1 MGKKQTA
8 LQTVKREYNDRGT
21 AQVAAFVDG
30 LKTSAVGTAG
40 TFDSA
45 AASDFIKSGINLS
58 ETIIPQKLQIVLDEA
73 GDENGAII
81 TRAIFDGVQTYED
94 AHGCNVPADVVEQA
108 IHSAYSLTVDG
119 RRKAGLALDS
129 ASSLHQDNLSLQP
142 NRAVVAIL
150 ATMSE
155 AIPVAHY
162 LPADVGSNE
171 ARLAILTHVAKDTY
185 GSYASGAMMDGT
197 LSGERYISAKRIHKC
212 TVDASGNFTGK
223 LTAIQAT
230 SETCDSAAAV
240 VPLLRGRGKVYVNG
254 VPVAKEVSPDGT
266 GASAISGQVT
276 IGSTTYQI
284 AGTINPD
291 TGAIAGTT
299 SPAIPTTTPIHV
311 ESVID
316 YERNSA
322 LVPNIVTFVRTH
334 QLYASPWRVN
344 TSSSI
349 DARTQMSNELGL
361 DPYSEGVIAIQ
372 AQFANERHYDVIRAA
387 GRLAVQNNVNYD
399 FQWAL
404 RSPDMT
410 RSKLWY
416 DFAYPLALASQVMA
430 ENTMN
435 HGITHL
441 YVGKNIAAQWRG
453 LPADIWEP
461 SGIADRPGI
470 FRIGRLFGM
479 FDVYYTPKGVTEAA
493 DGSSAEVLCVGR
505 ATDVTR
511 NPFVLGDAVSPLV
524 KPLAVGASLDEGA
537 GFYARNFTE
546 VNPDVPSSLGCAKI
560 TITGLK

>member
-1 MGKKQTA
+1 MSKKQA
-8 LQTVKREYNDRGT
+8 AQQVKREYHDQGT

-30 LKTSAVGTAG
+30 LKTTSVGAAG

-45 AASDFIKSGINLS
+45 AATDFIKAGHSAS
-58 ETIIPQKLQIVLDEA
+58 ETVIPEKLQILLDEA
-73 GDENGAII
+73 GENGPVIS
-81 TRAIFDGVQTYED
+81 RAIFDGIQAYED

-108 IHSAYSLTVDG
+108 IHSAYSLTVEG
-119 RRKAGLALDS
+119 RRKAGMALDS
-129 ASSLHQDNLSLQP
+129 ASSLHQDNISLQP

-162 LPADVGSNE
+162 LPADIGSNE

-185 GSYASGAMMDGT
+185 GSYSSGGLIDGT
-197 LSGERYISAKRIHKC
+197 LSGGRYISTKRIHKC
-212 TVDASGNFTGK
+212 TIDGSGNFTGK
-223 LTAIQAT
+223 LTAIQST
-230 SETCDSAAAV
+230 TEVCDSNGAV

-254 VPVAKEVSPDGT
+254 VPVAREVSAEGT
-266 GASAISGQVT
+266 GNSAISGQVT

-291 TGAIAGTT
+291 TGVIAGTT
-299 SPAIPTTTPIHV
+299 TPAIPTTTPIHV
-311 ESVID
+311 ESAID

-322 LVPNIVTFVRTH
+322 IVPNIVTFVRTH
-334 QLYASPWRVN
+334 SLLATPWRVN

-372 AQFANERHYDVIRAA
+372 AQFANERHYDVINYAS
-387 GRLAVQNNVNYD
+387 RLAVQNNVPYD

-453 LPADIWEP
+453 LPAEIWEP

-511 NPFVLGDAVSPLV
+511 NPFVLGDAVTPMV
-524 KPLAVGASLDEGA
+524 KALAVNGDLNEGA
-537 GFYARNFTE
+537 AFYARNFTE

-560 TITGLK
+560 TITNLK

>member
-1 MGKKQTA
+1 MSKKQA
-8 LQTVKREYNDRGT
+8 AQQVKREYHDQGT

-30 LKTSAVGTAG
+30 LKTSSVGSAG
-40 TFDSA
+40 VFDSA
-45 AASDFIKSGINLS
+45 AASDFISSAVNASGA
-58 ETIIPQKLQIVLDEA
+58 IPEKLQVVLDEA
-73 GDENGAII
+73 GENSGLITKAIY
-81 TRAIFDGVQTYED
+81 DGIAAYED
-94 AHGCNVPADVVEQA
+94 AHGVTVPGDVVEQA
-108 IHSAYSLTVDG
+108 IHCAYSHTYEG
-119 RRKAGLALDS
+119 MKKAGIRLDS

-150 ATMSE
+150 ATISE

-162 LPADVGSNE
+162 LPADIGSNE
-171 ARLAILTHVAKDTY
+171 AKLAIMTHVARDTY
-185 GSYASGAMMDGT
+185 GRYASGAVLDGT
-197 LSGERYISAKRIHKC
+197 LSGDRYISAKRIHKC
-212 TVDASGNFTGK
+212 AIDGSGNFTGK
-223 LTAIQAT
+223 LTAIQNT
-230 SETCDSAAAV
+230 DDTCDSAAAV

-254 VPVAKEVSPDGT
+254 VPVAKEVSSEGT

-291 TGAIAGTT
+291 TGVIAGTT
-299 SPAIPTTTPIHV
+299 TPAIPTTTPIHV

-316 YERNSA
+316 YEKNPS
-322 LVPNIVTFVRTH
+322 LVPGIVTYVRPYS
-334 QLYASPWRVN
+334 LYASPWRVV
-344 TSSSI
+344 TSASI

-387 GRLAVQNNVNYD
+387 GRLAVQNTVPYD
-399 FQWAL
+399 FQWSA
-404 RSPDMT
+404 RNGQMT
-410 RSKLWY
+410 RSQLWG

-453 LPADIWEP
+453 LPADVWEP

-479 FDVYYTPKGVTEAA
+479 FDVYYTPKGVYEAA
-493 DGSSAEVLCVGR
+493 DGTSADVLCVGR

-511 NPFVLGDAVSPLV
+511 NPFVLGDAVSPMV
-524 KPLAVGASLDEGA
+524 KPLAVNADLNEGA
-537 GFYARNFTE
+537 AFYARNFTE

-560 TITGLK
+560 TITNLK